1 MARIPLALARPALE
15 SGSLVHYP
23 QGGGPVGAAVAGLGE
38 EIAGLAAHL
47 EDRRRRRET
56 FDAAQR
62 EQEFLDEL
70 ERVEVEAA
78 GRAPPDGE
86 GLHDAVYAAAGV
98 AEYWVI
104 DVTNRLVIVHRQPAG
119 AAYATRVQYGPA
131 DAVPFALAGAHIADI
146 PAAELLG

>member
-23 QGGGPVGAAVAGLGE
+23 RGGGPVGAAVAGLGE

-47 EDRRRRRET
+47 EDRKRRRET

-86 GLHDAVYAAAGV
+86 GLHDAVYAAAGGRGSRFDEV
-98 AEYWVI
+98 FE
-104 DVTNRLVIVHRQPAG
+104 RH
-119 AAYATRVQYGPA
+119 AARVPESRRA
-131 DAVPFALAGAHIADI
+131 DFEARSG
-146 PAAELLG
+146 